1 MGAGTSALAQIESR
15 GGGGP
20 PSGVGGLEHGPD
32 PSPAASRV
40 RAWGVRA
47 LGAVAAVAL
56 VLLVR
61 ARATGNVRDRKF
73 TVKQLAGAPQEAQA
87 QAQAGTDSAAPPPTA
102 PPPPPPPPPLA

>member
-32 PSPAASRV
+32 PSAAASRV

-61 ARATGNVRDRKF
+61 ARATGNVRDRRF

-87 QAQAGTDSAAPPPTA
+87 EAQGGSAAAPPA
-102 PPPPPPPPPLA
+102 LAAQPPPPLA